1 MKKGRQESTRKG
13 QGSVKWEPDVIA
25 QTRPRVQSMISEE
38 NEQARQPTVDRIR
51 DWEKDRVHPSYEDTS
66 M

>member
-1 MKKGRQESTRKG
+1 M
-13 QGSVKWEPDVIA
+13 KWEPDVIA

-38 NEQARQPTVDRIR
+38 NEQARRPTVDRIR